1 MKDTGSSKQITTM
14 TFIGM
19 TCALVASVRNIP
31 DVAATSW
38 TMIFYMLVAVLL
50 YAFPISLIS
59 GEFAGMFPKKGG
71 PELWVSNALGKKWGF
86 VVSWLLW
93 VQMFPGMVMVASA
106 LAPLFGNIID
116 NVPLG
121 LNSKFTL
128 VVILVVYWII
138 TFLNLKFDMAK
149 IGGKVG
155 VWLGLYVP
163 LTMMLLLGFAA
174 WIKVGIVPTG
184 TLGSFSWDKLIP
196 DTTTASSFV
205 YFAPIMFIFTGIEM
219 SSVYITRLKN
229 PVKTYIRGVFAAL
242 IFIFFINILNA
253 LVVANVVPKGQMEL
267 NNIAQSISIYC
278 QILGLPHLIVNLFSL
293 LVFIG
298 VAVQLSAWASGPAK
312 TVTESAR
319 KGAYPPKF
327 NFWKTNQFDVS
338 KSVILTQSVII
349 SIFALFYLLI
359 PGVNQAF
366 LMLVNS
372 TTVIYC
378 IVYVIMGIAV
388 LRLRYTHAK
397 LNRPFRI
404 GKKEKKSN
412 LGVWTVVI
420 VLFAAIGFSVG
431 LTMKAGT
438 WINLIAVTAISVI
451 LFVVPLCI
459 EKIKKPSWEQEVA
472 MLLEKE
478 KGELDGKT
486 GNEMDSN

>member
-1 MKDTGSSKQITTM
+1 
-14 TFIGM
+14 
-19 TCALVASVRNIP
+19 
-31 DVAATSW
+31 
-38 TMIFYMLVAVLL
+38 
-50 YAFPISLIS
+50 
-59 GEFAGMFPKKGG
+59 
-71 PELWVSNALGKKWGF
+71 
-86 VVSWLLW
+86 
-93 VQMFPGMVMVASA
+93 
-106 LAPLFGNIID
+106 
-116 NVPLG
+116 
-121 LNSKFTL
+121 
-128 VVILVVYWII
+128 
-138 TFLNLKFDMAK
+138 
-149 IGGKVG
+149 
-155 VWLGLYVP
+155 
-163 LTMMLLLGFAA
+163 
-174 WIKVGIVPTG
+174 
-184 TLGSFSWDKLIP
+184 
-196 DTTTASSFV
+196 
-205 YFAPIMFIFTGIEM
+205 
-219 SSVYITRLKN
+219 
-229 PVKTYIRGVFAAL
+229 
-242 IFIFFINILNA
+242 
-253 LVVANVVPKGQMEL
+253 
-267 NNIAQSISIYC
+267 
-278 QILGLPHLIVNLFSL
+278 
-293 LVFIG
+293 
-298 VAVQLSAWASGPAK
+298 
-312 TVTESAR
+312 
-319 KGAYPPKF
+319 
-327 NFWKTNQFDVS
+327 VS

-486 GNEMDSN
+486 GNETDSN

>member
-1 MKDTGSSKQITTM
+1 MGTSDSSKQITTL

-31 DVAATSW
+31 DVAATGW
-38 TMIFYMLVAVLL
+38 TMLFYMLVAVLL

-59 GEFAGMFPKKGG
+59 GEFAGMFPKNGG
-71 PELWVSNALGKKWGF
+71 PELWVSNSLGKKWGF

-149 IGGKVG
+149 IGGKIG
-155 VWLGLYVP
+155 VWLGLYIP
-163 LTMMLLLGFAA
+163 LAMMLLLGIAA
-174 WIKVGIVPTG
+174 WVKVGIVPTG
-184 TLGSFSWDKLIP
+184 SLGKFSLEKLIP
-196 DTTTASSFV
+196 DASTAKSFV

-229 PVKTYIRGVFAAL
+229 PVKTYIKGIFAAL
-242 IFIFFINILNA
+242 VFLFFVNILNA

-278 QILGLPHLIVNLFSL
+278 QILGLPHLVVNLFSL
-293 LVFIG
+293 LVFVG

-327 NFWKTNQFDVS
+327 KFWKTNQYDVS
-338 KSVILTQSVII
+338 KAVILTQSVII
-349 SIFALFYLLI
+349 SIFSLFYLLI

-378 IVYVIMGIAV
+378 IVYVIMGIAILK
-388 LRLRYTHAK
+388 LRQSHPEIP
-397 LNRPFRI
+397 RPFKI
-404 GKKEKKSN
+404 GKKDSKSDWA
-412 LGVWTVVI
+412 LWFVVI
-420 VLFAAIGFSVG
+420 LLFSSICFSVG

-438 WINLIAVTAISVI
+438 LINLIAVTIISIV
-451 LFVVPLCI
+451 LFCAPLLI
-459 EKIKKPSWEQEVA
+459 EKFKKPSWEQEVVKR
-472 MLLEKE
+472 MKE
-478 KGELDGKT
+478 E
-486 GNEMDSN
+486 

>member
-1 MKDTGSSKQITTM
+1 MADSKSKQITTL

-31 DVAATSW
+31 DVAATGW
-38 TMIFYMLVAVLL
+38 TMLFYMLVAVLF

-59 GEFAGMFPKKGG
+59 GEFAGMFPQNGG
-71 PELWVSNALGKKWGF
+71 PELWVSNSLGRKWGF

-128 VVILVVYWII
+128 VVILVVYWIV
-138 TFLNLKFDMAK
+138 TLLNLKFDMAK
-149 IGGKVG
+149 IGGKIG
-155 VWLGLYVP
+155 VWLGLYIP
-163 LTMMLLLGFAA
+163 LAMMLLLGIIT
-174 WIKVGIVPTG
+174 WIKVGILPHG
-184 TLGSFSWDKLIP
+184 TLGSFSWGKLIP
-196 DTTTASSFV
+196 DAKTASSFV

-229 PVKTYIRGVFAAL
+229 PVKTYIRGIFAAL
-242 IFIFFINILNA
+242 IFLFLVNTLNA

-278 QILGLPHLIVNLFSL
+278 QILGLPHIIVNIFSL
-293 LVFIG
+293 LVFVG

-312 TVTESAR
+312 TVTASAR

-338 KSVILTQSVII
+338 KSVILTQSTII

-378 IVYVIMGIAV
+378 IVYVIMGIAILK
-388 LRLRYTHAK
+388 LRQAHPEYK
-397 LNRPFRI
+397 RPFRI
-404 GKKEKKSN
+404 GKKGSNSN
-412 LGVWTVVI
+412 LGAWIVVLI
-420 VLFAAIGFSVG
+420 LFAAIVFSVG

-438 WINLIAVTAISVI
+438 LINLIAVTVISLV
-451 LFVVPLCI
+451 LFFAPLGI
-459 EKIKKPSWEQEVA
+459 EKIRKPSWEQEVTDK
-472 MLLEKE
+472 LNKE
-478 KGELDGKT
+478 
-486 GNEMDSN
+486 

>member
-1 MKDTGSSKQITTM
+1 MTDSKTSQITTL

-31 DVAATSW
+31 DVAATGW
-38 TMIFYMLVAVLL
+38 TMLFYMLVAVLF

-59 GEFAGMFPKKGG
+59 GEFAGMFPQKGG
-71 PELWVSNALGKKWGF
+71 PELWVSNSLGRKWGF

-106 LAPLFGNIID
+106 LTPLLGNMID

-128 VVILVVYWII
+128 IVILVVYWII
-138 TFLNLKFDMAK
+138 TLLNLKFDMAK
-149 IGGKVG
+149 IGGKTG
-155 VWLGLYVP
+155 VWLGLYIP
-163 LTMMLLLGFAA
+163 LAIMLLLGIFS
-174 WIKVGIVPTG
+174 WIKVGIQPHA
-184 TLGSFSWDKLIP
+184 TLGHFSWAKLIP
-196 DTTTASSFV
+196 DAETAKSFV

-229 PVKTYIRGVFAAL
+229 PVKTYTKGIFAAL
-242 IFIFFINILNA
+242 IFLFFVNTLNA

-278 QILGLPHLIVNLFSL
+278 QILGLPHIIVNIFSL
-293 LVFIG
+293 LVFVG

-312 TVTESAR
+312 TVTASAR

-338 KSVILTQSVII
+338 KSVILTQSTII

-378 IVYVIMGIAV
+378 IVYVIMGIAILK
-388 LRLRYTHAK
+388 LRKAK
-397 LNRPFRI
+397 PELARPFRI
-404 GKKEKKSN
+404 GKKGGKGD
-412 LGVWTVVI
+412 LGAWIVVL
-420 VLFAAIGFSVG
+420 VLFAAIGCSVG
-431 LTMKAGT
+431 LTMQAGT
-438 WINLIAVTAISVI
+438 LINFFAVTVISLI
-451 LFVVPLCI
+451 LFIAPLCI
-459 EKIKKPSWEQEVA
+459 DKIRKPSWEQEVQQK
-472 MLLEKE
+472 LNQE
-478 KGELDGKT
+478 
-486 GNEMDSN
+486 

>member
-59 GEFAGMFPKKGG
+59 GEFAGMFPQKGG

-219 SSVYITRLKN
+219 SSVYITRLEN

-242 IFIFFINILNA
+242 IFIFFVNILNA

-312 TVTESAR
+312 TVT
-319 KGAYPPKF
+319 
-327 NFWKTNQFDVS
+327 D
-338 KSVILTQSVII
+338 
-349 SIFALFYLLI
+349 
-359 PGVNQAF
+359 
-366 LMLVNS
+366 
-372 TTVIYC
+372 
-378 IVYVIMGIAV
+378 
-388 LRLRYTHAK
+388 
-397 LNRPFRI
+397 
-404 GKKEKKSN
+404 
-412 LGVWTVVI
+412 
-420 VLFAAIGFSVG
+420 
-431 LTMKAGT
+431 
-438 WINLIAVTAISVI
+438 
-451 LFVVPLCI
+451 
-459 EKIKKPSWEQEVA
+459 
-472 MLLEKE
+472 
-478 KGELDGKT
+478 
-486 GNEMDSN
+486 